1 MNISDLRSVLSSPS
15 VLPIICETTSKHSRI
30 SPSPPSRCARPRIT
44 LRQSLVSYRE
54 PEVNAA
60 DLTLRVGAPWMG
72 MGLVLGSRTMKG
84 LSSSEDCLHARV
96 KNAWQTCLP
105 TSRLHARR
113 TGVRRFL
120 NFLCELFPVS
130 SLPLSFFLIHK
141 TPLSLTWFRPPKTF
155 SLTAKF
161 MITLTSVTEAHRF
174 VRKLH
179 ASYLFIYGEDVPI
192 TAKIIV

>member
-1 MNISDLRSVLSSPS
+1 MNISDLRSVPSSPS
-15 VLPIICETTSKHSRI
+15 VLQIICETTSEHSRI
-30 SPSPPSRCARPRIT
+30 SPSPPSRCARPCIA
-44 LRQSLVSYRE
+44 LRQSFVSYRD
-54 PEVNAA
+54 PEVNAV
-60 DLTLRVGAPWMG
+60 DLTLRVGAYWMG
-72 MGLVLGSRTMKG
+72 MGLVLGSRMMKG

-105 TSRLHARR
+105 ISRLHARR
-113 TGVRRFL
+113 RGVPRFL
-120 NFLCELFPVS
+120 NFLCKFFPD

-141 TPLSLTWFRPPKTF
+141 TPLWFRPPKTF

-179 ASYLFIYGEDVPI
+179 ASYLPIYGEDVPI

>member
-15 VLPIICETTSKHSRI
+15 VLQIICETTSEHSRI

-44 LRQSLVSYRE
+44 LRQSLVSYRD
-54 PEVNAA
+54 PEVNAV
-60 DLTLRVGAPWMG
+60 DLMLRVGAYWMG
-72 MGLVLGSRTMKG
+72 MGLVLGSRIMKG

-96 KNAWQTCLP
+96 KNAWQTCSP
-105 TSRLHARR
+105 ISRLHARR
-113 TGVRRFL
+113 RGVPRFL
-120 NFLCELFPVS
+120 NFLCEFFPD

-141 TPLSLTWFRPPKTF
+141 TPLWLTWFRPPKTF
-155 SLTAKF
+155 SLTTKF

-179 ASYLFIYGEDVPI
+179 ASYLPIYGEDVPI